1 MSIIYPKYLGNS
13 LFEVEESI
21 EYLVGFI
28 FLFIVDVFE
37 EVALYRLK
45 LFQGLAFEVGSCEQ
59 HLGFFLLEVLV
70 IDIEVG
76 TELGKEALQIL
87 LAYSVEP
94 S

>member
-1 MSIIYPKYLGNS
+1 MGNS
-13 LFEVEESI
+13 LLKVKKPVEDLIS
-21 EYLVGFI
+21 LVFA
-28 FLFIVDVFE
+28 FVVNVFE
-37 EVALYRLK
+37 EVVLYRLE
-45 LFQGLAFEVGSCEQ
+45 LFQGLAFEVSSYEQ
-59 HLGFFLLEVLV
+59 HLGFFILEVLV